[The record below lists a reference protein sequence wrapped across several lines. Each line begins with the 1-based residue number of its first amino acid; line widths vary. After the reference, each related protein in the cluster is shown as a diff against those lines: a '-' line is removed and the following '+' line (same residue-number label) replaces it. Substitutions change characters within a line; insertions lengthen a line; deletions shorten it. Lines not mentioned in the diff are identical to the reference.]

1 MKNSF
6 LDEDMDKQVHVP
18 EGDQASDRA
27 VSRREIL
34 PAFIGTVAFAIA
46 LYLLMTAVQPMLMSN
61 DLIYGFSTMMAGC
74 MEGDPLYYI
83 AWFFADLTEGSF
95 IAALPASIGM
105 IIMGFVAA
113 ALERRKSP
121 WAGTGVAG
129 NGKIFTVM
137 FVTTCLS
144 LILGQVLYD
153 WMFTSGWI
161 PTFATALTVQVF
173 VIFYGPELKKV
184 ATSLIVGTVV
194 TCPVCFALLYGII
207 SPLGLPLFIA
217 VSIGVAIIVPAC
229 SLLFRLMPWMTIP
242 APTEGP
248 NPTDQPKSRF
258 FVSQVLGDI
267 GQLTIWGSTWAT
279 VGMYVGGI
287 ISWVMNP
294 LSPAYGSGNFPLLIM
309 VQLITGALAILIW
322 YPKWKRTGMAFTF
335 AGIVFASAIV
345 STYPPS
351 WTIVIPTILI
361 GAVVFA
367 PLVEWVFKVF
377 RFKGSYHPICLIQ
390 LSIFTVC
397 IAWSF
402 VVMYGVMPLLG

>member
-1 MKNSF
+1 MENTF
-6 LDEDMDKQVHVP
+6 LDEDMDKAVYEPATDAQP
-18 EGDQASDRA
+18 

-34 PAFIGTVAFAIA
+34 PAFIGTVVFAVA
-46 LYLLMTAVQPMLMSN
+46 LYAVMSYVQPLLMGN
-61 DLIYGFSTMMAGC
+61 DFIYDFGAMMAGC
-74 MEGDPLYYI
+74 MEGNPLYYV

-95 IAALPASIGM
+95 IASLPASVGM

-113 ALERRKSP
+113 ALERRRSP

-129 NGKIFTVM
+129 NGNIFTVM

-144 LILGQVLYD
+144 LILGQVLYGGL
-153 WMFTSGWI
+153 FSSGWI
-161 PTFATALTVQVF
+161 PTFATVLTVQVF
-173 VIFYGPELKKV
+173 VIFYGTDLKKV
-184 ATSLIVGTVV
+184 ITSLIVGTIV
-194 TCPVCFALLYGII
+194 TCPVCYVLLYGIV

-217 VSIGVAIIVPAC
+217 VSAGVAIVVPVC

-242 APTEGP
+242 APAEGA
-248 NPTDQPKSRF
+248 NPTDQPKGRF
-258 FVSQVLGDI
+258 FVGQVLGDI

-294 LSPAYGSGNFPLLIM
+294 LHPAYGSGNFPLLIM
-309 VQLITGALAILIW
+309 VQLVTGALAILIW
-322 YPKWKRTGMAFTF
+322 YPKWKKTGMAFTF

-351 WTIVIPTILI
+351 WAIVIPTILI

-367 PLVEWVFKVF
+367 PLVEWVLKVF
-377 RFKGSYHPICLIQ
+377 RFKGTYHPICLIQ
-390 LSIFTVC
+390 VAIFTVC
-397 IAWSF
+397 TAWSF
-402 VVMYGVMPLLG
+402 AIMYLLMPLIS

>member
-1 MKNSF
+1 MENTF
-6 LDEDMDKQVHVP
+6 LDEDMDKAVYEP
-18 EGDQASDRA
+18 ETGEAAAQP
-27 VSRREIL
+27 VSRREIM
-34 PAFIGTVAFAIA
+34 PAFVGTVVFAIA
-46 LYLLMTAVQPMLMSN
+46 QYAIMSYVQPFLMGN
-61 DLIYGFSTMMAGC
+61 DFIYDFSAMMAGC
-74 MEGDPLYYI
+74 MEGNPLYYV

-95 IAALPASIGM
+95 IASLPASVGM

-113 ALERRKSP
+113 ALERRRSP

-129 NGKIFTVM
+129 NGSIFTVM

-153 WMFTSGWI
+153 GLFASGWI
-161 PTFATALTVQVF
+161 PTFATVLTVQVF
-173 VIFYGPELKKV
+173 VIFYGPDLKKA
-184 ATSLIVGTVV
+184 ATSLIVGTIV
-194 TCPVCFALLYGII
+194 TCPVCFVLLYGIV

-217 VSIGVAIIVPAC
+217 VSVGVAIVVPVC

-242 APTEGP
+242 APVEGA
-248 NPTDQPKSRF
+248 NPTDQPKGRF
-258 FVSQVLGDI
+258 FVGQVLGDI

-279 VGMYVGGI
+279 VGMYVGAI

-294 LSPAYGSGNFPLLIM
+294 MHPAYGSGNLPLLIM
-309 VQLITGALAILIW
+309 VQLVTGALAILIW
-322 YPKWKRTGMAFTF
+322 YPKWKKTGMAFTF

-351 WTIVIPTILI
+351 WAIVIPTILI

-377 RFKGSYHPICLIQ
+377 RFKGNYHPICLIQ
-390 LSIFTVC
+390 LAIFTVC
-397 IAWSF
+397 TAWSF
-402 VVMYGVMPLLG
+402 AVMYLIVPLLG

>member
-1 MKNSF
+1 MENTF
-6 LDEDMDKQVHVP
+6 LDEDMDKAVYEPATDAQP
-18 EGDQASDRA
+18 

-34 PAFIGTVAFAIA
+34 PAFVGTVVFAVA
-46 LYLLMTAVQPMLMSN
+46 LYAVMSYVQPLLMGN
-61 DLIYGFSTMMAGC
+61 DFIYDFGAMMAGC
-74 MEGDPLYYI
+74 MEGNPLYYV

-95 IAALPASIGM
+95 IASLPASVGM

-113 ALERRKSP
+113 ALERRRSP

-129 NGKIFTVM
+129 NGNIFTVM

-153 WMFTSGWI
+153 GLFSSGWI
-161 PTFATALTVQVF
+161 PTFATVLTVQVF
-173 VIFYGPELKKV
+173 VIFYGTDLKKV
-184 ATSLIVGTVV
+184 ITSLIVGTIV
-194 TCPVCFALLYGII
+194 TCPVCYVLLYGIV

-217 VSIGVAIIVPAC
+217 VSAGVAIVVPVC

-242 APTEGP
+242 APAEGA
-248 NPTDQPKSRF
+248 NPTDQPKGRF
-258 FVSQVLGDI
+258 FVGQVLGDI

-294 LSPAYGSGNFPLLIM
+294 LHPAYGSGNFPLLIM
-309 VQLITGALAILIW
+309 VQLVTGALAILIW
-322 YPKWKRTGMAFTF
+322 YPKWKKTGMAFTF

-351 WTIVIPTILI
+351 WAIVIPTILI

-367 PLVEWVFKVF
+367 PLVEWVLKVF
-377 RFKGSYHPICLIQ
+377 RFKGAYHPICLIQ
-390 LSIFTVC
+390 VAIFTVC
-397 IAWSF
+397 TAWSF
-402 VVMYGVMPLLG
+402 AIMYLLMPLIS

>member
-1 MKNSF
+1 MENTF
-6 LDEDMDKQVHVP
+6 LDEDMDKQVY
-18 EGDQASDRA
+18 ESDAGGAAAQA
-27 VSRREIL
+27 VSRREIM
-34 PAFIGTVAFAIA
+34 PAFIGTVVFAIA
-46 LYLLMTAVQPMLMSN
+46 LYALMTTVQPMLMGN
-61 DLIYGFSTMMAGC
+61 DFIYDFGAMMTGC
-74 MEGDPLYYI
+74 MEGDPLYYV

-105 IIMGFVAA
+105 IVMGFVAA
-113 ALERRKSP
+113 ALERRGSP

-137 FVTTCLS
+137 LVTTCLS

-153 WMFTSGWI
+153 GLFASGWI
-161 PTFATALTVQVF
+161 PTFATVLTVQVF

-184 ATSLIVGTVV
+184 ATSLVVGTIV
-194 TCPVCFALLYGII
+194 TCPVCYALLYGIV

-217 VSIGVAIIVPAC
+217 VSVGVAIVVPVC

-242 APTEGP
+242 APAEGA
-248 NPTDQPKSRF
+248 NPTDQPKGRF
-258 FVSQVLGDI
+258 FVGQVLGDI

-309 VQLITGALAILIW
+309 VQLVTGALAILIW
-322 YPKWKRTGMAFTF
+322 YPKWKKTGMAFTF

-345 STYPPS
+345 STSPPS
-351 WTIVIPTILI
+351 WAIVIPTILI

-377 RFKGSYHPICLIQ
+377 RFKGAYHPICLIQ
-390 LSIFTVC
+390 LAIFTVC
-397 IAWSF
+397 TAWSF
-402 VVMYGVMPLLG
+402 IVMYGVMPLLG